1 MTQLKILLVSQI
13 IESSNYQ
20 DDCIAKRQR
29 VIEKRFRS
37 YIRKEQRKRG
47 TNSKRNNNVPEVTKV
62 TSFIIEQAH

>member
-1 MTQLKILLVSQI
+1 MAQLKILLVSQI

-20 DDCIAKRQR
+20 DCIAKRQR

-37 YIRKEQRKRG
+37 YIRKEQRKRR